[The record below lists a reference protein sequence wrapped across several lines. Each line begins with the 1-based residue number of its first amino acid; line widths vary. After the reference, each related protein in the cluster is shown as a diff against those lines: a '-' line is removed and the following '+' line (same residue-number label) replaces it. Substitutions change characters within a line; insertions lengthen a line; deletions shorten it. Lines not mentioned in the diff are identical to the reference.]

1 MSPLSAAVSGS
12 LIPQIILPSTGPL
25 FLLQGVGYPEIPQLR
40 DVQTSSEDSLAGDTM
55 EERSRALLHDWLNR
69 PGEDDD
75 FVMPGWDEDYHYS
88 C

>member
-1 MSPLSAAVSGS
+1 MLPTATAAY
-12 LIPQIILPSTGPL
+12 L
-25 FLLQGVGYPEIPQLR
+25 FLRGGLGECRLMLGSRLHVGYPEIPQLR
-40 DVQTSSEDSLAGDTM
+40 DVQTSSEDSLAGDTV
-55 EERSRALLHDWLNR
+55 EERSRALLHDWLDR